1 MDQLVN
7 RIDDPTFEVLTLCLK
22 NETERRMKAEE
33 ECARLRAELKELNM
47 KQEKSISTIPTDI
60 VHKALYIKPCF
71 VNLAAASASTA
82 ASASAAT
89 TASASAFTLLTI
101 TSNH

>member
-7 RIDDPTFEVLTLCLK
+7 KIDDPTFEVLTLCLK

-33 ECARLRAELKELNM
+33 ECARLRAELKEL
-47 KQEKSISTIPTDI
+47 KEIKRKSISIIPTNI
-60 VHKALYIKPCF
+60 VHEALYIKPCS
-71 VNLAAASASTA
+71 VNLAATA
-82 ASASAAT
+82 ASA
-89 TASASAFTLLTI
+89 TALASSTALASTSTLLTI